1 MPSYLVLD
9 FKKNDIRAVCNEY
22 NILGG
27 LLYFKFV
34 AGLLPDISLA
44 VSQVFHNTAVPPY
57 ICYFSCDMEVYFG
70 NVY

>member
-1 MPSYLVLD
+1 MTLRTVYS
-9 FKKNDIRAVCNEY
+9 EY

-44 VSQVFHNTAVPPY
+44 VSQSFTTLQFFRTFVISAVSWRFILEMY
-57 ICYFSCDMEVYFG
+57 ID
-70 NVY
+70 

>member
-1 MPSYLVLD
+1 MPLRTVYS
-9 FKKNDIRAVCNEY
+9 EY

-44 VSQVFHNTAVPPY
+44 VSQSFTTLHAILPY
-57 ICYFSCDMEVYFG
+57 ICYFSCVMEVYFG